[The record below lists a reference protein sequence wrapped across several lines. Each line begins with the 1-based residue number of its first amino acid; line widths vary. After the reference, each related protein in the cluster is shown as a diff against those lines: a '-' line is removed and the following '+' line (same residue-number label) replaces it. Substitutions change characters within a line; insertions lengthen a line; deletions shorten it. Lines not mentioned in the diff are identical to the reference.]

1 MARLIAFFLESK
13 VVSVLLKPI
22 TGDAS
27 PILTRDQ
34 VKVMMNSSIEKSD
47 DLEIMKIRPLAIE
60 NVVPEY
66 LKIYR
71 KH

>member
-1 MARLIAFFLESK
+1 MQ
-13 VVSVLLKPI
+13 
-22 TGDAS
+22 S

-34 VKVMMNSSIEKSD
+34 VKVMMSSSIEKSD
-47 DLEIMKIRPLAIE
+47 DLGTMKIRPLAIE